1 MYMHVFNRL
10 NIFRKVSKAMK
21 LWKTKLVC
29 SVALTCL
36 MIPFAASAAPAAPA
50 VADAAQK
57 SAADQEIQVLKDVAQ
72 ARPTEKTPWVRMT
85 QIKYDAGSYGDA
97 VAYALQV
104 LQRDPA
110 DKYAKGVVALGSL
123 KLSIKA
129 LNDLSAQS
137 DLNGGVL
144 SDAQNQTR
152 LLRES
157 LGETVLVPARP
168 KAVVRP
174 AVPKK
179 GAVAAKPGATPEPS
193 GDGANPFGSLQ

>member
-1 MYMHVFNRL
+1 
-10 NIFRKVSKAMK
+10 MK

-36 MIPFAASAAPAAPA
+36 MVPFAASAAPAAAP
-50 VADAAQK
+50 DTAQK

-144 SDAQNQTR
+144 SDAQSQTK

-157 LGETVLVPARP
+157 LGETVVDPA
-168 KAVVRP
+168 
-174 AVPKK
+174 
-179 GAVAAKPGATPEPS
+179 AVAETKPKVTRPLRKRVAPAAKAAAAPDAGSE
-193 GDGANPFGSLQ
+193 GKPFGALQ

>member
-1 MYMHVFNRL
+1 
-10 NIFRKVSKAMK
+10 MK

-36 MIPFAASAAPAAPA
+36 MVPFAASAAPAAAPA

-72 ARPTEKTPWVRMT
+72 ARPSEKTPWVRMT
-85 QIKYDAGSYGDA
+85 QIKYEAGSYGDA

-144 SDAQNQTR
+144 SDAQNQTK

-157 LGETVLVPARP
+157 LGETVVDPAAATETKPKVSRP
-168 KAVVRP
+168 LKKKATR
-174 AVPKK
+174 
-179 GAVAAKPGATPEPS
+179 AAKTATP
-193 GDGANPFGSLQ
+193 DAGAEGKPFGALQ